1 MAEFIRSAGHIIK
14 TKLTAAERKAVN
26 DLVSEAIRDAS
37 RDHEK
42 EELAIVAW
50 QLHQR
55 LGWGEKRIT
64 DFLRDYYKELKQL
77 NTYYQVEK
85 TDTPWLCSV
94 KLIDS
99 GIDYDKIY
107 SSIEGE
113 A

>member
-1 MAEFIRSAGHIIK
+1 MPTFIRSSGHIIK
-14 TKLTAAERKAVN
+14 TELNAAERKAVN
-26 DLVSEAIRDAS
+26 NLVSEAIRDAS

-50 QLHQR
+50 QLHHR

-77 NTYYQVEK
+77 NTYYQVDK
-85 TDTPWLCSV
+85 TDTPWLCSI

-99 GIDYDKIY
+99 GIDWNKIY
-107 SSIEGE
+107 ASIEGE